1 MAATFHSSDEEH
13 GAVEPGGFDS
23 YNKEEYQN
31 TKYIDMFQPLIIINT
46 NSNFFFLVKWCT
58 IWTQNEV

>member
-31 TKYIDMFQPLIIINT
+31 STFER
-46 NSNFFFLVKWCT
+46 LVSVFALQKRC
-58 IWTQNEV
+58 VALLY